1 MSKKPNEKRLN
12 EHQSYEI
19 ILSSQP
25 QSQTQ
30 KNFKTY
36 AKWKFMT
43 CSPNKSWTLI
53 FFPKNA
59 YLIGMR
65 T

>member
-30 KNFKTY
+30 KKLQNLHQMKIHDMFTE
-36 AKWKFMT
+36 
-43 CSPNKSWTLI
+43 
-53 FFPKNA
+53 
-59 YLIGMR
+59 
-65 T
+65 